1 MILQDFSFHLPK
13 RTGHFPDKTPLA
25 LHIGFQIFRALPI
38 CLPDC
43 FPLLRQKAAPS
54 KVKTLSELYHKN
66 FLFFTRWHETTIFRE
81 WKAKKSHQP
90 ALVLPLIFF
99 NFTVYYH
106 AKLHIITETP
116 YKHENSEQFPCL
128 YYFPRISTAFSIK
141 LIYLSAKNNNILL
154 LFTFPLYTIT
164 ETPDFCV
171 KVYFCLIV
179 RFFPQS
185 PSYQRH
191 PKTKKLGPTTHRD
204 EPHQAL
210 KPLILSHSS
219 ILSPA
224 STKNP
229 MALFLNS
236 RLCRC

>member
-1 MILQDFSFHLPK
+1 MP
-13 RTGHFPDKTPLA
+13 
-25 LHIGFQIFRALPI
+25 
-38 CLPDC
+38 
-43 FPLLRQKAAPS
+43 
-54 KVKTLSELYHKN
+54 Y
-66 FLFFTRWHETTIFRE
+66 
-81 WKAKKSHQP
+81 
-90 ALVLPLIFF
+90 
-99 NFTVYYH
+99 
-106 AKLHIITETP
+106 IITQNSKLSRKLI

-128 YYFPRISTAFSIK
+128 YHIPRFPTAFSVK
-141 LIYLSAKNNNILL
+141 LIHLSAKTNNILHP
-154 LFTFPLYTIT
+154 FTFPFYTIT

-179 RFFPQS
+179 RFFLLS

-191 PKTKKLGPTTHRD
+191 PKTKKLGFTTHRD

-236 RLCRC
+236 RLGGC

>member
-1 MILQDFSFHLPK
+1 MILQDFSFHLPE
-13 RTGHFPDKTPLA
+13 RAGHSPDKAPLA

-106 AKLHIITETP
+106 AKPHIITETHIQTRKLRTVSVFVLYPP
-116 YKHENSEQFPCL
+116 YFNSIFSQTATLFRKNRQYPTPFYLSVL
-128 YYFPRISTAFSIK
+128 YYHGNPGLLRESILLPDSTIFAPIA
-141 LIYLSAKNNNILL
+141 ILSAASKN
-154 LFTFPLYTIT
+154 
-164 ETPDFCV
+164 
-171 KVYFCLIV
+171 
-179 RFFPQS
+179 
-185 PSYQRH
+185 
-191 PKTKKLGPTTHRD
+191 TKKRGPPPTVMNPTN
-204 EPHQAL
+204 P
-210 KPLILSHSS
+210 
-219 ILSPA
+219 
-224 STKNP
+224 KNP
-229 MALFLNS
+229 
-236 RLCRC
+236 